1 MFQFFFSKKSY
12 LTVGNLFTV
21 IRNLFSF
28 VSTVSLLL
36 RTDLLKTWTKKILN
50 NYKGGINKWILFSG
64 KKNDISFTFL
74 FKNEKFMNF

>member
-36 RTDLLKTWTKKILN
+36 RTDLLKT
-50 NYKGGINKWILFSG
+50 
-64 KKNDISFTFL
+64 
-74 FKNEKFMNF
+74 